1 MGNRVLFKENAGSGL
16 ISIKKHVCVRQAS
29 CMLNHSQT
37 GGGVE
42 ILMQSM
48 AAYMQRGFYN
58 ALAASRIIL
67 LHY

>member
-16 ISIKKHVCVRQAS
+16 ISIKKHVCET
-29 CMLNHSQT
+29 SQLYAEPLSDR
-37 GGGVE
+37 GGVE

>member
-1 MGNRVLFKENAGSGL
+1 M
-16 ISIKKHVCVRQAS
+16 CVRQAS